1 MRTLSMN
8 SRRKTLMAMAG
19 GLAGGVAMN
28 FFPGERD
35 SALKAAEP
43 SSQPKGNLK
52 QSISRWC
59 FGKWSLDEL
68 CRNAARI
75 GYQGLDLVGPQ
86 DWPTLKK
93 YGLTCAINTTAGP
106 IQINRGFNRKE
117 NHPAIVDALKKEI
130 DLAQAAGVPN
140 VICFSGNRQGMPDDE
155 GLLNCAEGVKQVAGY
170 AEKKGVTICMELL
183 NSKIDH
189 KDYMCDHTAWG
200 IKLAKTVGSPRFKLL
215 YDIYHMQIMEGDIIR
230 TISENIEFIGHM
242 HTAGVPGR
250 HEIDQ
255 SQELNYAA
263 ICKAIVKAGY
273 KGFLGQEFVPVGDPL
288 ASLEQAFQL
297 CDV

>member
-1 MRTLSMN
+1 MN
-8 SRRKTLMAMAG
+8 TIQAPGRRQALVTMAG
-19 GLAGGVAMN
+19 GLTGGLVMN
-28 FFPGERD
+28 VLKGGED
-35 SALKAAEP
+35 NSMQAAETK
-43 SSQPKGNLK
+43 PKIKGHLK

-68 CRNAARI
+68 CKQAARI
-75 GYQGLDLVGPQ
+75 GYQGLDLVGSQ

-93 YGLTCAINTTAGP
+93 YGLTCAVNSASGP
-106 IQINRGFNRKE
+106 VQINSGLNRRE
-117 NHPAIVDALKKEI
+117 NHAAIVESLKKEI
-130 DLAQAAGVPN
+130 ELAAAAGVPN
-140 VICFSGNRQGMPDDE
+140 VICFSGNRTGMSDEE
-155 GLLNCAEGVKQVAGY
+155 GLQNCLVGVKQVAGY
-170 AEKKGVTICMELL
+170 AEKNGVTLCMELL
-183 NSKIDH
+183 NSKVDH

-200 IKLAKTVGSPRFKLL
+200 VKLVKAVGSPRFKLL
-215 YDIYHMQIMEGDIIR
+215 YDIYHMQIMEGDVIR
-230 TISENIEFIGHM
+230 TISENIESIAHM

-250 HEIDQ
+250 HEIDG
-255 SQELNYAA
+255 SQELNYPA